1 MIYNILI
8 KDIRLPFTV
17 SPDEA
22 IDIAKREARTKYN
35 PINAYIYRKSVDAR
49 RKSEIKFVY
58 SVVVSVEA
66 DSVDEKY
73 TLIND
78 ESDFDNNLEYG
89 SDILSAPPV
98 ITGFGPCGIFCA
110 LLLAEHGYK
119 PIVIERGGDI
129 DERLQKVN
137 EFYTTSKLD
146 TDSNIQFGAGGA
158 GTFSDGKL
166 TTRIND
172 KKCRYIL
179 ERFHEF
185 GAPDEILTEGKPHIG
200 TDKLREI
207 IKKLKNRII
216 ELGGTIHF
224 NTKLT
229 NICYNNKS
237 AVKITT
243 NQSDI
248 SCGALVIAAGHSAR
262 DVYTL
267 LKNDDYYIENKP
279 FSVGV
284 RIEHLRSEIDKAM
297 YGINAGNP
305 LLGSADYAFS
315 HRTDG
320 KAVYTFCMCPGGEVI
335 AAASENEGVVVNG
348 MSYYTRDGLNSNSA
362 LVVSVSPD
370 DPMEFQRNLEHKAY
384 IAGGRNYHAPVQT
397 VGDFMYSKSTLT
409 EPSRVL
415 PTYMNGKYTL
425 YDINRLFSSDINKML
440 KLGLNEF
447 NRKLNGFSASDSI
460 ITGVETRTSAPYRIK
475 RDDNFTAVGYDN
487 IYPCGEGA
495 GYAGGIMSAAADGI
509 NCAMKIMQKYKSW

>member
-17 SPDEA
+17 PSDEA
-22 IDIAKREARTKYN
+22 VLRAERELRNKYKV
-35 PINAYIYRKSVDAR
+35 ISAYIYRKSVDAR
-49 RKSEIKFVY
+49 RKSEIMFVY
-58 SVVVSVEA
+58 SVAVTVEA

-73 TLIND
+73 TLISD
-78 ESDFDNNLEYG
+78 DSDFDNNLEYG

-129 DERLQKVN
+129 DERIRKVD
-137 EFYTTSKLD
+137 EFYTSQKLD
-146 TDSNIQFGAGGA
+146 TESNIQFGAGGA

-185 GAPDEILTEGKPHIG
+185 GAPDEILTDGKPHIG

-207 IKKLKNRII
+207 IKKLKIRII
-216 ELGGTIHF
+216 ELGGTVHF

-237 AVKITT
+237 AVKIST
-243 NQSDI
+243 NQAEI

-262 DVYTL
+262 DIYTL
-267 LKNDDYYIENKP
+267 LKNDNYYIETKP

-284 RIEHLRSEIDKAM
+284 RIEHLRTDIDTAM

-305 LLGSADYAFS
+305 LLDSADYAYS
-315 HRTDG
+315 HRTGD

-335 AAASENEGVVVNG
+335 AAASEAEGVVVNG
-348 MSYYTRDGLNSNSA
+348 MSGYKRDGRNSNSA
-362 LVVSVSPD
+362 LVVSVTPD
-370 DPMEFQRNLEHKAY
+370 NPMEFQRKLEHAAY
-384 IAGGRNYHAPVQT
+384 IAGGSNYYAPVQT
-397 VGDFMYSKSTLT
+397 VGDFLISKATLT

-415 PTYMNGKYTL
+415 PTYMNGKFTL
-425 YDINRLFSSDINKML
+425 YDMNRLFPKDISGML
-440 KLGLNEF
+440 KLGFNEF
-447 NRKLNGFSASDSI
+447 NRKLNGFSAPHSI

-475 RDDNFTAVGYDN
+475 RDENFTALGYDN

-509 NCAMKIMQKYKSW
+509 NCALKIMERYKSW